1 MKHHDKTW
9 CEICEMWLNGET
21 QVDDHRIGKKHRRN
35 TNKSGVEWTNSG
47 KQKVEHWGINR
58 RKGVVVPRGT
68 CLVLEQV
75 ALLKDATDKY
85 MLSLYAKSAFRAKL

>member
-1 MKHHDKTW
+1 MKHNDQTW
-9 CEICEMWLNGET
+9 CKSCEMWLNGLT
-21 QVDDHRIGKKHRRN
+21 QVDDHHIGKKHRKN
-35 TNKSGVEWTNSG
+35 TNKAGVQWTNDG
-47 KQKVEHWGINR
+47 RQKVEQWRIDR